1 MLGATQWA
9 FIDIETGRGRDIPEE
24 VFSSFPLV
32 SSSDQE
38 LKELGIKTILFKA
51 AL

>member
-9 FIDIETGRGRDIPEE
+9 FIDIETGRGQSIPEE
-24 VFSSFPLV
+24 VSSSFFCVP
-32 SSSDQE
+32 SSDKE

-51 AL
+51 AI